1 MKTIL
6 KSTVYKI
13 LKLFYNNQNTPTHLR
28 LIARK
33 TNMNESSIS
42 RQLNL
47 LEKNKILKSLKDG
60 NLKKFYVNY
69 NKIPSIFPFF
79 DQEKLNSLP
88 LLRQDAIKEYI
99 KVLKRKPV
107 LLIVFGSTAK
117 NNFTEESDIDI
128 LEVSNAKE
136 DEKAKKHVSAIT
148 AQNLQIFRIN
158 EGRFYKELKTKEENL
173 IQIALKTGFPA
184 FNKEYFYQLI
194 YNERAR
200 LEQTIVGQRIS
211 QQKNR

>member
-1 MKTIL
+1 MKTL
-6 KSTVYKI
+6 FKPTVYKI
-13 LKLFYNNQNTPTHLR
+13 LKLFYDNQNTPTHLR

-33 TNMNESSIS
+33 TSMNESSVS

-47 LEKNKILKSLKDG
+47 LEKNKILKSIKEA
-60 NLKKFYVNY
+60 NLKKFYINY
-69 NKIPSIFPFF
+69 KQIPIIFPLF
-79 DQEKLNSLP
+79 DQEKLDSLP

-99 KVLKRKPV
+99 KALKHKPI

-158 EGRFYKELKTKEENL
+158 ETRFYKELKTKEENL

-200 LEQTIVGQRIS
+200 LEQTITGQRIS
-211 QQKNR
+211 